1 MPSRLY
7 QYHRALNPYTG
18 VAESGITSNVMFLG
32 DAAMITYS
40 WSTASTTAS
49 RLTLQ
54 GYEGADDDG
63 FRVALPAATAEGWQ
77 TVIAVTAQGYGSVL
91 TIPRWGRF
99 LRNPSASSST
109 LFISIHVGP

>member
-1 MPSRLY
+1 MSRLY
-7 QYHRALNPYTG
+7 QYHRAQNPYTG

-40 WSTASTTAS
+40 WITSSATAS

-54 GYEGADDDG
+54 GYEGLDGDG
-63 FRVALPAATAEGWQ
+63 FTSALPGATIEGWH
-77 TVIAVTAQGYGSVL
+77 TVKAATAQGYMSVD

-109 LFISIHVGP
+109 LYLSLHVGP

>member
-1 MPSRLY
+1 MSRVN
-7 QYHRALNPYTG
+7 QYHRAANAFTG
-18 VAESGITSNVMFLG
+18 IAESGITSNVMFMA

-40 WSTASTTAS
+40 WITSSATAS

-54 GYEGADDDG
+54 GYEGLEQDG
-63 FRVALPAATAEGWQ
+63 FQTALPGATASGWN
-77 TVIAVTAQGYGSVL
+77 TVKVVTATGYQSVD

-109 LFISIHVGP
+109 LFVTIHVGP